1 MIVSGSTTQP
11 LVVEYG
17 ADWLRL
23 PLQRPYVVAYDA
35 IETFDVFLT
44 RVRLSDGSV
53 VFGEACP
60 VPGYSSD
67 TAASIWQGMR
77 DLIPLMKE
85 KDREAVARALAPY
98 LDEQPFLVA
107 ALLTP
112 LEWTDATAGCP
123 AEIEVPLIG
132 TVLGKTPD
140 EIISDVEQLLSAGYR
155 TIKTKVGW
163 DVDKDLSAVAIVQRA
178 VDDVARKLGHGDEP
192 PKIRID
198 ANQGYSVAQASEFLK
213 RLDPSYVQLF
223 EQPIGGEQWDRL
235 RELPV
240 GDVPLMLDEWIVDKE
255 SVDRAAAIPGVEF
268 VKFKLMKAGGFANL
282 VDLIEH
288 ARKLG
293 LKVILGNGVAG
304 DVGCLGEAIVSWR
317 LGLELAG
324 EMNGFLKPRQKL
336 APVLSARSGK
346 LIARPFD
353 LSIDEEV
360 LSESRVD
367 SIRGW

>member
-1 MIVSGSTTQP
+1 MLRGQILPDVSTIAALRCTQSSSRSPRPPPDHADDDTDGSTTQP

-123 AEIEVPLIG
+123 AELEVPLIG

-163 DVDKDLSAVAIVQRA
+163 DVDK
-178 VDDVARKLGHGDEP
+178 
-192 PKIRID
+192 
-198 ANQGYSVAQASEFLK
+198 
-213 RLDPSYVQLF
+213 DPSYVQLF

-324 EMNGFLKPRQKL
+324 EMNGFLKPRRKL